1 MRRPLRSLALAAGA
15 AVAAL
20 LVLPGQAAG
29 GGPTSVLIVSP
40 TTGQTAS
47 LYHHDP
53 DYELLTELL
62 EPAPALVEETPM
74 SVGPGTGHINVTWLV
89 HDVSVW
95 RVDRISLDSERGPLI
110 NTSGLMSI
118 SSTFDTGEPGVWHRA
133 LEPAALLALL
143 DRLVLETP
151 YSAENAAVPAPELPV
166 QAVAPENDRW
176 WWAAP
181 ALAAGVALGLVG
193 RPHATHA
200 VRRWRERDRGPRHQL
215 IDV

>member
-47 LYHHDP
+47 LYHHDR

-62 EPAPALVEETPM
+62 EPASALVEEAPM
-74 SVGPGTGHINVTWLV
+74 GVGPGTGQINVTWLV

-95 RVDRISLDSERGPLI
+95 RVDRISLDRERGPLI
-110 NTSGLMSI
+110 NTNASI
-118 SSTFDTGEPGVWHRA
+118 SSTFDPGEPGVWHRA
-133 LEPAALLALL
+133 LKPAALLALL

-151 YSAENAAVPAPELPV
+151 YSAENAAVPAAELPV
-166 QAVAPENDRW
+166 QAVTPENDRW

-193 RPHATHA
+193 RPHATQA
-200 VRRWRERDRGPRHQL
+200 VRRWRDRDRGPRHQL